1 MRLVSFLHTAD
12 WQLGQTLRM
21 VGPSKAEQ
29 LRSAR
34 LIAVKNLLEL
44 GEELNVDFVVSAGD
58 NFESNQVGRELLR
71 ETKAILED
79 FPDLPIYII
88 PGNHDPL
95 MEDYAF
101 RTDPLNSV
109 GNNVHLLTQE
119 QPVEIPNT
127 SAVLYPGICRKKKSS
142 QSPLEWVPHR
152 EKEDRIRI
160 GLAHGSWMK
169 LPDLPKDDYPIGEN
183 AAEEHDLDY
192 LALGHWHSTFP
203 DPEGSSRE
211 RTFYSGTPEP
221 TGFQE
226 NDSGNVLLVETDSP
240 GGSPKVEKY
249 EVSRYS
255 WVEKEFNLS
264 DMVSVD
270 GLKDDLK
277 STSYDEGNTLL
288 RLKPEG
294 TVPLKVM
301 EKFDELTEK
310 LEESFFYLDIRKED
324 LDLTPSEQ
332 EVEELVA
339 GTGWLG
345 DAVEYLEKLASKES
359 VDPPEKWKMDDPPTR
374 KEAQRALEILYG
386 RLQKEDL

>member
-1 MRLVSFLHTAD
+1 M
-12 WQLGQTLRM
+12 GQTLRT
-21 VGPSKAEQ
+21 VGPGKAEH

-34 LIAVKNLLEL
+34 LTAVKKLLEI

-71 ETKAILED
+71 DTKAILED

-101 RTDPLNSV
+101 KTDPLNSV
-109 GNNVHLLTQE
+109 GNNVHLLTRE
-119 QPVEIPNT
+119 QPVEVPNT
-127 SAVLYPGICRKKKSS
+127 PAVLYPGICRKKKSS
-142 QSPLEWVPHR
+142 RSPLEWVPSR
-152 EKEDRIRI
+152 EKDDQIRI
-160 GLAHGSWMK
+160 GLAHGSWLK
-169 LPDLPKDDYPIGEN
+169 LPDLPRDDYPIEEY
-183 AAEEHDLDY
+183 AAKEHDLDY

-203 DPEGSSRE
+203 DTEGSSNE
-211 RTFYSGTPEP
+211 RTFYAGTPEP
-221 TGFQE
+221 TGFGE
-226 NDSGNVLLVETDSP
+226 NDSGNVLLVETDSS
-240 GGSPKVEKY
+240 GELLEVEKH
-249 EVSRYS
+249 EVAQYS

-264 DMVSVD
+264 DTVSVD

-277 STSYDEGNTLL
+277 STGYVEENTLL
-288 RLKPEG
+288 RLRPSG

-310 LEESFFYLDIRKED
+310 LEDSFFYLDARKED

-345 DAVEYLEKLASKES
+345 DALEYLEKLASEAS
-359 VDPPEKWKMDDPPTR
+359 VDPPEQWKMDDPPTK
-374 KEAQRALEILYG
+374 KEAQRALEVLYG
-386 RLQKEDL
+386 RLQNEDL